1 MKKENL
7 LETLKNLKLEL
18 IQQFPIQRMAL
29 FGSYARNEQT
39 PESDIDILIEVDPKI
54 GLGFVKLAEQ
64 LEKRLGKKVD
74 LVSWRAVQPNRWE
87 HLKMELIDI

>member
-18 IQQFPIQRMAL
+18 VQQFPIQRMAL

-64 LEKRLGKKVD
+64 LKQRLGKKVD
-74 LVSWRAVQPNRWE
+74 LVSWRAIQPNRWE

>member
-7 LETLKNLKLEL
+7 LETLKNLKIEL

-39 PESDIDILIEVDPKI
+39 SDSDIDILIDIDPKI
-54 GLGFVKLAEQ
+54 GLGFVKLAEL
-64 LEKRLGKKVD
+64 LEQRLGKKVD